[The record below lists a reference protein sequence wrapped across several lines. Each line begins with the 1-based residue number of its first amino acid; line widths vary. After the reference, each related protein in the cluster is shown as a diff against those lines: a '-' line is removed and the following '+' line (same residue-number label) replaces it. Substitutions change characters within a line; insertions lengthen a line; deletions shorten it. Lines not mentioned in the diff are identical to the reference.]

1 MTSPTTPCGTRT
13 WEPPLIVT
21 VFVRSNESIKDAL
34 ARHGFTL
41 EYPAKPDVEWPIVN
55 TFTQA
60 PPNSQLSELDAR
72 IIAILKPL

>member
-13 WEPPLIVT
+13 WDPPIIVN
-21 VFVRSNESIKDAL
+21 VFVHSNESIREAL

-41 EYPAKPDVEWPIVN
+41 EYPAKSDFEWPIVN

-60 PPNSQLSELDAR
+60 PPKNQPSELDAR